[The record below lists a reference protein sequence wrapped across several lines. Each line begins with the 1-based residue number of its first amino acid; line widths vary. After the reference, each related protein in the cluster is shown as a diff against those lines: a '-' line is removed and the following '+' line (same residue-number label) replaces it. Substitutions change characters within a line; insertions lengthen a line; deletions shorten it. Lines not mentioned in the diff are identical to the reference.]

1 MAPPPCGN
9 TLQTDRTKPS
19 AGALPRDGAGFPGSQ
34 VQEVDAITR
43 YLIRRL
49 MHSVFILIG
58 LVIVV
63 FFVTHM
69 LGDPARLMLR
79 PEATEE
85 QVRALRESMGLN
97 DPLYVQFG
105 RFIADLTRGD
115 FGDSLWQRVPAL
127 PIVLDRV
134 PATLYLAGVT
144 LVIAFPLAV
153 LLGIVSAV
161 RPRSLWDRIVTVISL
176 GGVSTADFWVGLM
189 LILFFAVQLGWLPTS
204 GYGGLNYVI
213 LPAIALAL
221 RPMGRISQVVRSAM
235 LDEMSKQYMV
245 TARAKGLRERTVVFG
260 HALKNAFI
268 PVITLGGDEAAA
280 LLNGAVVIET
290 LFGWPGVG
298 ILLIQA
304 IERRDLPLI
313 EASVLTIA
321 VMIVTVNLL
330 VDLTYAILDPRVR
343 YS

>member
-1 MAPPPCGN
+1 VAPRSGRHAGPPE
-9 TLQTDRTKPS
+9 P
-19 AGALPRDGAGFPGSQ
+19 A
-34 VQEVDAITR
+34 QEVGAIAR
-43 YLIRRL
+43 YLLRRL
-49 MHSVFILIG
+49 LHSIFILLG
-58 LVIVV
+58 LMIVV

-85 QVRALRESMGLN
+85 QVQALRESLGLN
-97 DPLYVQFG
+97 DPLYEQFG
-105 RFIADLTRGD
+105 RYMSNLARGD

-127 PIVLDRV
+127 PIVLDRI

-144 LVIAFPLAV
+144 LLIAFPLAV
-153 LLGIVSAV
+153 VLGIVSAV
-161 RPRSLWDRIVTVISL
+161 RPRSLADRIVTVVSL
-176 GGVSTADFWVGLM
+176 GGVSTADFWIGLM

-204 GYGGLNYVI
+204 GYGGLEYVV

-245 TARAKGLRERTVVFG
+245 TARAKGLKERTVVMS

-268 PVITLGGDEAAA
+268 PVVTLGGDEAAA

-313 EASVLTIA
+313 EAAVLAIA

-330 VDLTYAILDPRVR
+330 VDLTYALLDPRVR
-343 YS
+343 YT

>member
-1 MAPPPCGN
+1 M
-9 TLQTDRTKPS
+9 
-19 AGALPRDGAGFPGSQ
+19 
-34 VQEVDAITR
+34 
-43 YLIRRL
+43 
-49 MHSVFILIG
+49 
-58 LVIVV
+58 IVV

-85 QVRALRESMGLN
+85 QVQALRDTLGLN
-97 DPLYVQFG
+97 DPMHVQFG
-105 RFIADLTRGD
+105 RFITNLAQGD
-115 FGDSLWQRVPAL
+115 FGNSLWQRVPAL

-144 LVIAFPLAV
+144 LLIAFPLAL

-161 RPRSLWDRIVTVISL
+161 RPRSVWDRIVTVISL

-189 LILFFAVQLGWLPTS
+189 LILFFAVRLGWLPTS
-204 GYGGLNYVI
+204 GYGGVQYVI
-213 LPAIALAL
+213 LPAVALAL

-245 TARAKGLRERTVVFG
+245 TARAKGLKERTAIIG

-330 VDLTYAILDPRVR
+330 VDLTYSILDPRVR